1 MKQND
6 NISVDKGMRRE
17 NLSTYQPINP
27 STHTWCIIMAGGLGS
42 RFWPVSS
49 VDCPKQFVDTMGVG
63 RSMLQ
68 LTFERMEKL
77 CPRDH
82 IIVVTGEQYTDRVR
96 EQVPNLLPWQVL
108 GEPLRRNTAPCIAY
122 AAAVIAQ
129 MDPEATIVVSPADHA
144 VFGLDRFVRNLS
156 QAIDTVQEHDW
167 IITLGAQPVKP
178 DTSYG
183 YIQFKSPSATKVD
196 KLKVDTLISSN
207 DNEAIR
213 QPILSGSF
221 GATACD
227 QRGANLSTYQP
238 TNLYD
243 VVTFTEKPPVE
254 MARQFIASGEFFW
267 NTGLLVWRLPV
278 LQQAYRQ
285 FLPAIADS
293 FFNLTLN
300 TNHSTLEEVYSHCEA
315 ISVDH
320 GIMEKAANVHVL
332 AASFG
337 WSDVETWDSLY
348 GVFRHDKAGNAIVNG
363 LAVTY
368 DTHNCVVIVPADK
381 TVVLDGLN
389 DYIVASNDDT
399 LLICRRKNEDKIF
412 KYANDVEMQQLLYS
426 NVK

>member
-1 MKQND
+1 MN
-6 NISVDKGMRRE
+6 NNEHIWTV
-17 NLSTYQPINP
+17 
-27 STHTWCIIMAGGLGS
+27 IMAGGLGS
-42 RFWPVSS
+42 RFWPVSG

-82 IIVVTGEQYTDRVR
+82 IIVVTGEQYADRVR
-96 EQVPNLLPWQVL
+96 EQVPGLLPWQVL

-122 AAAVIAQ
+122 AAAIIAQ
-129 MDPEATIVVSPADHA
+129 MDPDATVVVSPADHA
-144 VFGLDRFVRNLS
+144 IFGLDRFVNNMS
-156 QAIDTVQEHDW
+156 QAIESVQEHDW

-183 YIQFKSPSATKVD
+183 YIQFR
-196 KLKVDTLISSN
+196 
-207 DNEAIR
+207 EAV
-213 QPILSGSF
+213 GE
-221 GATACD
+221 
-227 QRGANLSTYQP
+227 
-238 TNLYD
+238 NLYE

-254 MARQFIASGEFFW
+254 MARRFIASGEFFW

-278 LQQAYRQ
+278 LREAYKQ

-293 FFNLTLN
+293 FFHLTLN
-300 TNHSTLEEVYSHCEA
+300 TNHSTLEQVYSQCEA

-320 GIMEKAANVHVL
+320 GIMEKADNVHVL

-348 GVFRHDKAGNAIVNG
+348 SVFRHDKAGNAIVNG

-368 DTHNCVVIVPADK
+368 DTRNCVVIVPADK
-381 TVVLDGLN
+381 TVVLDGL
-389 DYIVASNDDT
+389 DGYIVAADEDT
-399 LLICRRKNEDKIF
+399 LMVCRRKNEDKIF
-412 KYANDVEMQQLLYS
+412 KFASDAEMQQLLYS
-426 NVK
+426 KVK

>member
-1 MKQND
+1 MN
-6 NISVDKGMRRE
+6 NEHIWV
-17 NLSTYQPINP
+17 
-27 STHTWCIIMAGGLGS
+27 IIMAGGLGS

-63 RSMLQ
+63 RTMLQ
-68 LTFERMEKL
+68 LTFERMEKI

-82 IIVVTGEQYTDRVR
+82 IVVVTGEQYTDRVR

-129 MDPEATIVVSPADHA
+129 MDPEATVIVSPADHA
-144 VFGLDRFVRNLS
+144 VFGLDRFIRNLS
-156 QAIDTVQEHDW
+156 QAIDCVQEHDW

-183 YIQFKSPSATKVD
+183 YIQFREPAKPTVD
-196 KLKVDTLISSN
+196 
-207 DNEAIR
+207 
-213 QPILSGSF
+213 SGQ
-221 GATACD
+221 CVVE
-227 QRGANLSTYQP
+227 STDEQMLP
-238 TNLYD
+238 TNLFE

-278 LQQAYRQ
+278 LRKAYEQ
-285 FLPAIADS
+285 YLPAIAS
-293 FFNLTLN
+293 AFFSLTLN
-300 TNHSTLEEVYSHCEA
+300 TNRATLEQVYSQSEA

-320 GIMEKAANVHVL
+320 GIMEKADNVHVL

-348 GVFRHDKAGNAIVNG
+348 SVFRHDRNGNAIVNG

-368 DTHNCVVIVPADK
+368 NTRNCVVLVPDDK
-381 TVVLDGLN
+381 TVVLDGL
-389 DYIVASNDDT
+389 DGYIVASTEDT
-399 LLICRRKNEDKIF
+399 LLVCRRKDEDKIF
-412 KYANDVEMQQLLYS
+412 KYASDVEMQELLYS
-426 NVK
+426 KVK

>member
-1 MKQND
+1 MSNEH
-6 NISVDKGMRRE
+6 NWV
-17 NLSTYQPINP
+17 
-27 STHTWCIIMAGGLGS
+27 IIMAGGLGS

-82 IIVVTGEQYTDRVR
+82 VIVVTGEQYTDRVR
-96 EQVPNLLPWQVL
+96 EQVPGLLPWQVL

-129 MDPEATIVVSPADHA
+129 RDPEATIIVSPADHA
-144 VFGLDRFVRNLS
+144 IFGLDRFVRNLS
-156 QAIDTVQEHDW
+156 RAINCVQEHDW

-183 YIQFKSPSATKVD
+183 YIQFRDDPVAD
-196 KLKVDTLISSN
+196 CEKLY
-207 DNEAIR
+207 E
-213 QPILSGSF
+213 
-221 GATACD
+221 
-227 QRGANLSTYQP
+227 
-238 TNLYD
+238 

-254 MARQFIASGEFFW
+254 MARQMIASGEFFW

-278 LQQAYRQ
+278 LRKAYEQ
-285 FLPAIADS
+285 FLPSIAET
-293 FFNLTLN
+293 FFGLTLN
-300 TNHSTLEEVYSHCEA
+300 TSHSMLEQVYSQCEA
-315 ISVDH
+315 ISVDN
-320 GIMEKAANVHVL
+320 GIMEKADNVHVL

-348 GVFRHDKAGNAIVNG
+348 GVFNHDKQGNALGHGMV
-363 LAVTY
+363 VTY
-368 DTHNCVVIVPADK
+368 DTHNCMVAVPGDM
-381 TVVLDGLN
+381 TVVLDGLDN
-389 DYIVASNDDT
+389 YIVAAGNDT

-412 KYANDVEMQQLLYS
+412 KYANDVEMMQLLYGK
-426 NVK
+426 VK

>member
-1 MKQND
+1 MTN
-6 NISVDKGMRRE
+6 NEHIWV
-17 NLSTYQPINP
+17 
-27 STHTWCIIMAGGLGS
+27 IIMAGGLGS

-82 IIVVTGEQYTDRVR
+82 IVVVTGEQYADRVR
-96 EQVPNLLPWQVL
+96 EQVPGLLPWQVL

-122 AAAVIAQ
+122 GAAVIAQ

-144 VFGLDRFVRNLS
+144 VFGLDRFIKNLS
-156 QAIDTVQEHDW
+156 QAIDCVQEHDW

-183 YIQFKSPSATKVD
+183 YIQFRESSAD
-196 KLKVDTLISSN
+196 Y
-207 DNEAIR
+207 E
-213 QPILSGSF
+213 
-221 GATACD
+221 
-227 QRGANLSTYQP
+227 
-238 TNLYD
+238 NLYE

-254 MARQFIASGEFFW
+254 MARRFIASGEFFW

-278 LQQAYRQ
+278 LKKAYEQ
-285 FLPAIADS
+285 FLPVIADT

-300 TNHSTLEEVYSHCEA
+300 TNHATLEQVYSQCEA
-315 ISVDH
+315 ISVAH
-320 GIMEKAANVHVL
+320 GIMEKADNVHVL

-348 GVFRHDKAGNAIVNG
+348 SVFRHDKAGNAIVNG

-368 DTHNCVVIVPADK
+368 DTHNCVVIVPSDK
-381 TVVLDGLN
+381 TVVLDGL
-389 DYIVASNDDT
+389 DGYIVAADEDT

-412 KYANDVEMQQLLYS
+412 KFASDVEMQELLYS
-426 NVK
+426 KVK

>member
-1 MKQND
+1 MD
-6 NISVDKGMRRE
+6 I
-17 NLSTYQPINP
+17 NLSTHI
-27 STHTWCIIMAGGLGS
+27 WCIIMAGGLGS
-42 RFWPVSS
+42 RFWPVSG

-68 LTFERMEKL
+68 LTFERMEKI

-82 IIVVTGEQYTDRVR
+82 IVVVTGEQYTDRVR
-96 EQVPNLLPWQVL
+96 EQVPNLRPWQVL
-108 GEPLRRNTAPCIAY
+108 GEPMRRNTAPCIAY
-122 AAAVIAQ
+122 GAAVIAQ

-144 VFGLDRFVRNLS
+144 VFGLDRFVRNLTT
-156 QAIDTVQEHDW
+156 AIDCVQEHDW

-183 YIQFKSPSATKVD
+183 YIQFSKGVKESEK
-196 KLKVDTLISSN
+196 
-207 DNEAIR
+207 
-213 QPILSGSF
+213 
-221 GATACD
+221 
-227 QRGANLSTYQP
+227 
-238 TNLYD
+238 TNVPEDLYE

-254 MARQFIASGEFFW
+254 MARQMIASGEFFW

-293 FFNLTLN
+293 FFGLTLN
-300 TNHSTLEEVYSHCEA
+300 TNQATLEQVYSECEA

-320 GIMEKAANVHVL
+320 GIMEKADNVHVL
-332 AASFG
+332 AARFG

-363 LAVTY
+363 LAVTN
-368 DTHNCVVIVPADK
+368 DTRNCVVVVPADK
-381 TVVLDGLN
+381 TVVLDGL
-389 DYIVASNDDT
+389 DGYIVAANDDT

-412 KYANDVEMQQLLYS
+412 KFASDAEMQQLLYAK
-426 NVK
+426 V